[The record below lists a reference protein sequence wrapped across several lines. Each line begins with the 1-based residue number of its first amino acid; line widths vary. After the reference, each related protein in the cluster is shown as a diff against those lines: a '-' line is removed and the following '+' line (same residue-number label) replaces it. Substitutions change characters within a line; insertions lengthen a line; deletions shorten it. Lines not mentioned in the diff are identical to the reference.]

1 MKWKNL
7 NAKYKSRLEEL
18 RSLSPHELLEVDEK
32 ASIAA
37 IKSAYKKKVRT
48 YHPDRTDP
56 FMSEYGEEVLILLNS
71 AFQTIINQSKKN
83 GS

>member
-7 NAKYKSRLEEL
+7 NSKYKSRLDEL
-18 RSLSPHELLEVDEK
+18 KALSPHELLEVDEK
-32 ASIAA
+32 ASIEV

-56 FMSEYGEEVLILLNS
+56 FMSEYGEEVLILLNV
-71 AFQTIINQSKKN
+71 AFQTIISRSEKN